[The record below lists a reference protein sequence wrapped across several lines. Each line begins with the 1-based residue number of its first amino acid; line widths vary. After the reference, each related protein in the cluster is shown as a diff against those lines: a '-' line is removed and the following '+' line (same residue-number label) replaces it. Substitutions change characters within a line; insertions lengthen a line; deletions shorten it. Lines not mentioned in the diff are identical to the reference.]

1 MNTFTV
7 DQSHSEIGFKVRH
20 LGISSVKG
28 AFKNYD
34 VEIIGD
40 SIDKLQ
46 VKFSAKVSSINTSNI
61 DRDAHLASGDFFN
74 SDEYPTIDFVSNV
87 FDTNDGNLVG
97 DLTIKGV
104 THPITLTMEYYGSQ
118 KDPWGNSK
126 HGFKLQG
133 KINRTDYGLAY
144 NSVMETGGLL
154 IGEHVRFNIEL
165 ELLETSP
172 QMAEA

>member
-28 AFKNYD
+28 TFKNYD

-46 VKFSAKVSSINTSNI
+46 VKFSAKVSSIDTSNI

-74 SDEYPTIDFVSNV
+74 SDEYPTINFVSNI
-87 FDTNDGNLVG
+87 FDANDATLVG
-97 DLTIKGV
+97 ELTIKGV
-104 THPITLTMEYYGSQ
+104 THPITLVMEYNGSEN
-118 KDPWGNSK
+118 DPWGNSK
-126 HGFKLQG
+126 HGFELQG
-133 KINRTDYGLAY
+133 KINRTDYGLTY
-144 NSVMETGGLL
+144 NSILETGGLL
-154 IGEHVRFNIEL
+154 IGEDVSFNIEV
-165 ELLETSP
+165 EVLETSP
-172 QMAEA
+172 QMTEA

>member
-28 AFKNYD
+28 TFKNYD

-46 VKFSAKVSSINTSNI
+46 VKFSAKVSSIDTSNM

-74 SDEYPTIDFVSNV
+74 SDEYNRLRTHLQL
-87 FDTNDGNLVG
+87 GYG
-97 DLTIKGV
+97 DRRSL
-104 THPITLTMEYYGSQ
+104 
-118 KDPWGNSK
+118 DR
-126 HGFKLQG
+126 
-133 KINRTDYGLAY
+133 RTC
-144 NSVMETGGLL
+144 S
-154 IGEHVRFNIEL
+154 I
-165 ELLETSP
+165 
-172 QMAEA
+172 